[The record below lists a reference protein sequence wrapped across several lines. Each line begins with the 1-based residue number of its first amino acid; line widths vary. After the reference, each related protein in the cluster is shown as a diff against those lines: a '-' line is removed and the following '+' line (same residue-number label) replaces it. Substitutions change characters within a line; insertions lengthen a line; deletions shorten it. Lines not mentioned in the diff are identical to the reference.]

1 MKLFTILSLGCSILF
16 SGGYALAADKTPVNF
31 LQHPKAQQFIIEMIE
46 KHHFKKTDMYKWFAS
61 IKPRPDIIE
70 AISHPAEATKP
81 WYLYRKIFLI
91 ERRIQGGAE
100 FMKTH
105 KADLMRAEKQTGVPA
120 EIIVAILGV
129 ETLYNRYK
137 GRHFVLESLSTL
149 AFDYPKRSRFFR
161 SELEQFLLLARE
173 EGVDPLTLK
182 GSYAGA
188 MGGPQFI
195 SSSFRR
201 YAIDFN
207 NDGKRDIWNNTTDM
221 IGSVANYF
229 KVHGWQPQQNIIIN
243 TKISGDQI
251 DSLLKQGIK
260 PKHSLKELTARG
272 VVYKHNAAE
281 NIPENTKAALIKFDM
296 EKEPVYR
303 LGFKNFYV
311 ITRYNHSPLYAMAVV
326 ELSEA
331 IIKRTKKLENAK
343 H

>member
-1 MKLFTILSLGCSILF
+1 MKLITTLFLGSAIIF
-16 SGGYALAADKTPVNF
+16 SVTPALASEKMPVNY
-31 LQHPKAQQFIIEMIE
+31 LQHPKAQQFILEMIK
-46 KHHFKKTDMYKWFAS
+46 KHHFKKSNMYKWFAS

-81 WYLYRKIFLI
+81 WYQYRKIFMI
-91 ERRIQGGAE
+91 EKRIQGGAE
-100 FMKTH
+100 FMIKN
-105 KADLMRAEKQTGVPA
+105 KATLLRAEKQTGVPA

-161 SELEQFLLLARE
+161 SELEHFLLLARE

-195 SSSFRR
+195 SSSFRH
-201 YAIDFN
+201 YAVDFD

-221 IGSVANYF
+221 IGSVSNYF
-229 KVHGWQPQQNIIIN
+229 KVHGWKKGGEIIIPATVTGN
-243 TKISGDQI
+243 P
-251 DSLLKQGIK
+251 DSLLKQGLK
-260 PKHSLKELTARG
+260 PRRSLEELKSMG
-272 VVYKHNAAE
+272 VVYNVNVPKNS
-281 NIPENTKAALIKFDM
+281 KAALIKFDM
-296 EKEPVYR
+296 ENAPDYR
-303 LGFKNFYV
+303 LGFNNFYV

-326 ELSEA
+326 ELSQA
-331 IIKRTKKLENAK
+331 IVQRTQKLENAK